1 MLDPDLGY
9 YLEGSERKTAI
20 LDSNLLVLWISTNLN
35 SDLNQ
40 FKRVKSFT
48 EKDARLLRFIVS
60 QFKGV
65 VTTSYV
71 LAEVSNL
78 ANSLS
83 GPLRTAWF
91 SELARFAV
99 ITDEAHVG
107 TQSLLSNEVIR
118 FGVTDAALSNLSMNY
133 TLITAEYRL
142 SGYLADSVRRVINF
156 NHLSLQLKMNS

>member
-1 MLDPDLGY
+1 MLGFC
-9 YLEGSERKTAI
+9 
-20 LDSNLLVLWISTNLN
+20 DSL
-35 SDLNQ
+35 
-40 FKRVKSFT
+40 
-48 EKDARLLRFIVS
+48 
-60 QFKGV
+60 
-65 VTTSYV
+65 
-71 LAEVSNL
+71 L
-78 ANSLS
+78 ANSKVSL
-83 GPLRTAWF
+83 PLPMF